1 MRFPRPS
8 GSRVAKSRLLIAVL
22 AILFVAGCTTSEAGE
37 PTSTDPQ
44 SPSSGEPTQDTSTSP
59 SVDVP
64 PPPRELSLEGL
75 DPCTVITDDQRAQ
88 LKISNV
94 RSRVG
99 DDKIYKDMKE
109 CTLDADDADPFRT
122 YTVIAVTNVDV
133 SFWLSDERNA
143 DSELISIAGYPAA
156 EFHTKGVQDSDCAVA
171 VGVAKNQ
178 HLHVEMDPLSE
189 DLKQDQICQ
198 ASEQAAEMALQ
209 TLQTLR

>member
-1 MRFPRPS
+1 MRFLRPS
-8 GSRVAKSRLLIAVL
+8 GSRVARSRLLIAVL
-22 AILFVAGCTTSEAGE
+22 GILFVAGCTTSEAGQA
-37 PTSTDPQ
+37 TSTNTG
-44 SPSSGEPTQDTSTSP
+44 SPSSTESTQDTSTSP
-59 SVDVP
+59 SVDIP
-64 PPPRELSLEGL
+64 APPRELSLVDL
-75 DPCTVITDDQRAQ
+75 DPCTVLTDAQRAE

-99 DDKIYKDMKE
+99 DTKIYKDMKE
-109 CTLDADDADPFRT
+109 CTFDADDAEPFRT

-133 SFWLSDERNA
+133 SFWLSERRNA
-143 DSELISIAGYPAA
+143 DSELISVAGYPAA

-171 VGVAKNQ
+171 IGVAKNQ

>member
-1 MRFPRPS
+1 M
-8 GSRVAKSRLLIAVL
+8 
-22 AILFVAGCTTSEAGE
+22 AGCTTSEAGE
-37 PTSTDPQ
+37 ATSTNTQ
-44 SPSSGEPTQDTSTSP
+44 STSTGESTQDTSTSP
-59 SVDVP
+59 SVEIP
-64 PPPRELSLEGL
+64 PPPRDLSLADL
-75 DPCTVITDDQRAQ
+75 DPCTVLTDAQRTQ
-88 LKISNV
+88 LQISDV

-99 DDKIYKDMKE
+99 DTKIYKDMKE
-109 CTLDADDADPFRT
+109 CTFDADAAEPFRT

-133 SFWLSDERNA
+133 SFWLNERRNA
-143 DSELISIAGYPAA
+143 DAKLISIAGYPAA